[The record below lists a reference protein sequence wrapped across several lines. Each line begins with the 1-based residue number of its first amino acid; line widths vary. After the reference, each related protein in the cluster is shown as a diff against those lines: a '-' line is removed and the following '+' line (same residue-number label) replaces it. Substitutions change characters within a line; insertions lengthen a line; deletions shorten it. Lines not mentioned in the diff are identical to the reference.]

1 MSLARRVLLGS
12 NRNDSPRRHR
22 LLAPPLLFL
31 AVFAAYAVGVFDI
44 SGGVVFLAGEAAII
58 GVLAAAVLAYRRA
71 GLALAWAAVYGALLG
86 FNADHYLLGLSSR
99 PLGERVAAFLG
110 LDGLVFVGVEALVLG
125 TLAWV
130 AGAIAV
136 RAVEVIRVRRGDAR
150 AE

>member
-12 NRNDSPRRHR
+12 NPNGSPRRHR
-22 LLAPPLLFL
+22 LLVPPLLFL
-31 AVFAAYAVGVFDI
+31 GVFAAYALGIFKI
-44 SGGVVFLAGEAAII
+44 AGGVVFLAGEAAIV

-71 GLALAWAAVYGALLG
+71 GLALAWATVYGALLG
-86 FNADHYLLGLSSR
+86 YNADHYLLGLSGR

-110 LDGLVFVGVEALVLG
+110 PDGRAFDGVEALSLG

-136 RAVEVIRVRRGDAR
+136 RAVEVIRARRRDPP